1 MPQDRDDLRF
11 SVSACLHSKSP
22 RSSCRENSTYPAPY
36 FRGGLPQRIHKAAD
50 LSVDWQDT
58 WADFLKSKTPH
69 KARAVI
75 TKGEALLKEQAELSL
90 ALKPR
95 DYVRHRILVA
105 ENDLQENPEAPKH
118 TSKRMADLQ
127 AYLTQL
133 SKRDW

>member
-1 MPQDRDDLRF
+1 MNITN
-11 SVSACLHSKSP
+11 P
-22 RSSCRENSTYPAPY
+22 RQERAK
-36 FRGGLPQRIHKAAD
+36 RIHKAAD
-50 LSVDWQDT
+50 LSVEWQQT
-58 WADFLKSKTPH
+58 WADFLDAKMPH
-69 KARAVI
+69 KARAVVN
-75 TKGEALLKEQAELSL
+75 KGEALLKEQAELSL

-105 ENDLQENPEAPKH
+105 ENYLQQQPETPQH

>member
-1 MPQDRDDLRF
+1 MNI
-11 SVSACLHSKSP
+11 HNP
-22 RSSCRENSTYPAPY
+22 RQQRA
-36 FRGGLPQRIHKAAD
+36 QRIHKAAD

-58 WADFLKSKTPH
+58 WADFLQSKTPH

-105 ENDLQENPEAPKH
+105 ENYLQENPEAPKH